1 MSRLLKRI
9 EVTDRITIEVW
20 DHGMVGI
27 KHAAP
32 KPQPAEMSREQAE
45 EALRLV
51 RERLQRP
58 IGPRLKNNHFF
69 SHRRMC

>member
-1 MSRLLKRI
+1 MSRRLLKRV

-20 DHGMVGI
+20 DHGMVA
-27 KHAAP
+27 HVDNSP
-32 KPQPAEMSREQAE
+32 KPKPAPISSEQPEDEWF
-45 EALRLV
+45 LLKW
-51 RERLQRP
+51 QRP

>member
-1 MSRLLKRI
+1 MSRRLLKRV

-20 DHGMVGI
+20 DHGMVADVDNSP
-27 KHAAP
+27 KTKPAP
-32 KPQPAEMSREQAE
+32 ISREQAE
-45 EALRLV
+45 EEWFLLKW
-51 RERLQRP
+51 QRI